1 MTRLGLILLGALLW
15 AGCSKEAPLEQRVI
29 LHPNK
34 SIWKKWTIQRTPQG
48 DTLIHGA
55 YKEFY
60 WNGSPSQVTEY
71 RYGVREGTSQAWY
84 DNGNSKWTK
93 VYRQNKREGVW
104 RLYSSDGR
112 PLMEANFKDGLMHG
126 PFRAWDKTDTS
137 IVVTAEYLKGQCSG
151 GACGAKDSLQ
161 MVGPGKEDNRYA
173 SLVQE
178 FLE

>member
-1 MTRLGLILLGALLW
+1 MARLGWAFIGAVLW
-15 AGCSKEAPLEQRVI
+15 LGCSKDAPLEQRTI

-60 WNGSPSQVTEY
+60 WNGSPAQSTEY
-71 RYGVREGTSQAWY
+71 KYGIRQGTSQAWY

-93 VYRQNKREGVW
+93 VYRENKREGIW
-104 RLYSSDGR
+104 RLYSSNGL
-112 PLMEANFKDGLMHG
+112 PLMEVNFKDGLLHG
-126 PFRAWDKTDTS
+126 PFRVWDKIDTS
-137 IVVTAEYLKGQCSG
+137 VVVEAEYLNGQCFK
-151 GACGAKDSLQ
+151 GACGAMDSVQ
-161 MVGPGKEDNRYA
+161 AVREESDNRHA
-173 SLVQE
+173 SLAKE